1 MSKIIHNEL
10 KTKRLILG
18 SYKES
23 DLNQVK
29 KGLSDIELCKNIG
42 ADPIYDISLVKTY
55 ITDNIITFKSE
66 KCRNT
71 RLAVRLKNGLY
82 IGNIGVYKKDN
93 IELGWWMLKD
103 YRRYGYMSEA
113 LIQLI
118 KVLKVYNIDIVANI
132 YNFNTNSQML
142 AKHIGMEPIEYKD
155 NYTIYCVK
163 EG

>member
-66 KCRNT
+66 
-71 RLAVRLKNGLY
+71 
-82 IGNIGVYKKDN
+82 
-93 IELGWWMLKD
+93 
-103 YRRYGYMSEA
+103 
-113 LIQLI
+113 
-118 KVLKVYNIDIVANI
+118 
-132 YNFNTNSQML
+132 
-142 AKHIGMEPIEYKD
+142 
-155 NYTIYCVK
+155 
-163 EG
+163 